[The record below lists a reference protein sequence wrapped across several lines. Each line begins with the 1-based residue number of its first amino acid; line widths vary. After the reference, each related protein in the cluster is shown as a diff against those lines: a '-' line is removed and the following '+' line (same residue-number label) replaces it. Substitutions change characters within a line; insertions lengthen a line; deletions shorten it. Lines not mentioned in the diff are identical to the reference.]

1 MQPVGERID
10 ELLESWEKK
19 VEDVSR
25 KFAKAMPEQVI
36 PAIQSNQKEKS
47 KKKSKKKKMMG
58 NEESD
63 LLMVNEENYSLS
75 TLAADIALECY
86 IKVNIHV

>member
-25 KFAKAMPEQVI
+25 KFAKAMPEQVT
-36 PAIQSNQKEKS
+36 PVVQSN
-47 KKKSKKKKMMG
+47 KKKRSPRRSPRKRK
-58 NEESD
+58 
-63 LLMVNEENYSLS
+63 
-75 TLAADIALECY
+75 
-86 IKVNIHV
+86 